1 LANLGYY
8 SQHTCEPVPDSQFQD
23 VASLVAGVGPVSLLD
38 EVLKLCKHVRTEH
51 LQEKQS
57 KHLMRLREAELQVL
71 QFVAWG
77 LSATG
82 RGEPEEQVVEEEFDF
97 EAVFEDHALRKQV
110 HELVF

>member
-1 LANLGYY
+1 
-8 SQHTCEPVPDSQFQD
+8 
-23 VASLVAGVGPVSLLD
+23 
-38 EVLKLCKHVRTEH
+38 
-51 LQEKQS
+51 
-57 KHLMRLREAELQVL
+57 MRLREAELQVL